1 VHSWLHF
8 VWACPKE
15 FEPDA
20 NTVEIARVAGIG
32 KIEIKTVPEK
42 QLREHTL
49 CTQMFGPAWDK
60 RKKLVIESRSFM
72 DSRYVCF
79 SHFLEFLR
87 VLLDSKYIYLQPT
100 SRTSQHE
107 WGHSWTTSS
116 FVIGC

>member
-8 VWACPKE
+8 VCACPKE

-20 NTVEIARVAGIG
+20 NTMEIARVAGIG

-79 SHFLEFLR
+79 
-87 VLLDSKYIYLQPT
+87 
-100 SRTSQHE
+100 RT
-107 WGHSWTTSS
+107 
-116 FVIGC
+116 F